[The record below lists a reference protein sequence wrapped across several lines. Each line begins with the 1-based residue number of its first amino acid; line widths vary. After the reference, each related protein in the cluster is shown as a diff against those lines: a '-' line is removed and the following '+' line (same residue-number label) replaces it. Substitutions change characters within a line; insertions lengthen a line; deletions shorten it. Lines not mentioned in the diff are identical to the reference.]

1 MVVSAGGGGAGV
13 EVGIT
18 MLEVEELLGQRSNI
32 SLQPPSGT
40 LAHLDAVGTL
50 KTENSTVEPDA
61 PSASVVRVVST
72 LRIPNPPSA
81 VDVEGREE
89 VVVVV

>member
-50 KTENSTVEPDA
+50 KTENSTVEA
-61 PSASVVRVVST
+61 PSASVVREVST